1 MVNDT
6 LADLLTRIR
15 NAQRAYH
22 RTVVVPV
29 SKMGKYV
36 LETLKKEGYIDSFE
50 SEKTGTFPEY
60 KVFLKYDEEGEPLI
74 ASLKRIS
81 SPGRRIY
88 SRVKKLPKVNSGLG
102 VCLVSTSQGVMTDRE
117 ERKLGIGGEVLA
129 TIF

>member
-29 SKMGKYV
+29 SKMGKSV

-117 ERKLGIGGEVLA
+117 ARKLGIGGEVLA